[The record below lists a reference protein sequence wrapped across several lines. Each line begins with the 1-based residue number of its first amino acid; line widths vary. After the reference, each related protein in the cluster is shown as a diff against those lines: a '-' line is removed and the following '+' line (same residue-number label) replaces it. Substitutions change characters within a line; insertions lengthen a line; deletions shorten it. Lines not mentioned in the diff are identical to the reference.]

1 MIVLDSDIL
10 ALVGRGHLPVIER
23 ISGATEIVATT
34 VITRIEFLRGRFDYL
49 LKASDGEQLQRAQQ
63 WLMQSERDLRRFVIL
78 PIDSTVAAVFD
89 RMRQNKKLR
98 KIGRADLLI
107 ACIVLA
113 HRGTLVTRNV
123 RHFREIPGLQ
133 VQNWAD

>member
-1 MIVLDSDIL
+1 VIVLDSDTL
-10 ALVGRGHLPVIER
+10 ALFATGNPRVAER
-23 ISGATEIVATT
+23 LSAATEIVVTT

-49 LKASDGEQLQRAQQ
+49 LKAANGDELQRAQH
-63 WLMQSERDLRRFVIL
+63 WLIQSERDLRKFVIL
-78 PIDSTVAAVFD
+78 PIDNAAAAVFD
-89 RMRQNKKLR
+89 RLRVDKKLR

-123 RHFREIPGLQ
+123 RHFRQIPQLP

>member
-10 ALVGRGHLPVIER
+10 ALIAIGNPRVIER
-23 ISGATEIVATT
+23 LSAATEIVVTT
-34 VITRIEFLRGRFDYL
+34 VITRIEFLRGRFDFL
-49 LKASDGEQLQRAQQ
+49 LKASNGNQLQRAQQ
-63 WLMQSERDLRRFVIL
+63 WLIQSERDLRRFVVL
-78 PIDSTVAAVFD
+78 PIDNASADVFD
-89 RMRQNKKLR
+89 RLRLDKKLR

-123 RHFREIPGLQ
+123 RHFRDIPGLQ
-133 VQNWAD
+133 VQNWVD